1 MTYELTA
8 REAALVEAYR
18 KLSPLAREYISGF
31 VIPLA
36 KLHTI
41 ARQSGRERRP
51 KRETVEGETAPYELA
66 KQEAAFLRAYRKL
79 PQVEQRYIDGIV
91 PGWGELTEFA
101 WQNVLEWRKRQ
112 ENEDKQK

>member
-1 MTYELTA
+1 MAYELTTQ
-8 REAALVEAYR
+8 EAALIEAYR
-18 KLSPLAREYISGF
+18 RLYPLAQEHISGF

-41 ARQSGRERRP
+41 ARRSGREWKP
-51 KRETVEGETAPYELA
+51 KRETVEGDTVPYELT
-66 KQEAAFLRAYRKL
+66 KQEATFLRAYRKL
-79 PQVEQRYIDGIV
+79 PQVEQRYIGGIV

>member
-8 REAALVEAYR
+8 QEATLIEAYQR
-18 KLSPLAREYISGF
+18 LYPLAQEYISGF

-41 ARQSGRERRP
+41 ARRSGRERKP
-51 KRETVEGETAPYELA
+51 KRDAVEGDILPYELT

-79 PQVEQRYIDGIV
+79 PQTEQGYIDGIV
-91 PGWGELTEFA
+91 PGWGEQTEFA
-101 WQNVLEWRKRQ
+101 RRNVLEWQKRQ
-112 ENEDKQK
+112 GEADNQK